1 MFASTND
8 HDKEH
13 LKLVQ
18 DIGVCKMWNYVVL
31 HQMSWKN
38 NTNAYSSAAIW
49 GINFT
54 TYFYKLPEHSMNYSK
69 KKNHSLDLFKIS
81 DMGKYC

>member
-1 MFASTND
+1 MVASTND

-18 DIGVCKMWNYVVL
+18 DIGDCKMWNYVVL
-31 HQMSWKN
+31 HQKSWKK
-38 NTNAYSSAAIW
+38 NTNAYFSAAIL

-54 TYFYKLPEHSMNYSK
+54 TYFY
-69 KKNHSLDLFKIS
+69 
-81 DMGKYC
+81 